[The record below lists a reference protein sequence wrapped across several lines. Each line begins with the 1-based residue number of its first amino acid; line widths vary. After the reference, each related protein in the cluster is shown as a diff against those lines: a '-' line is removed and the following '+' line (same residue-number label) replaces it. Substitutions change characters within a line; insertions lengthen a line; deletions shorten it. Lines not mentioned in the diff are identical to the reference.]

1 MKEIP
6 YLRLSRWPGRVVW
19 RPGLDVLAG
28 EGVRDADAVLGAD
41 AEDVLAALDE
51 AAHRVLRLGGVPGAR
66 DPVVG
71 ASVSL
76 LDNVAAG
83 ERNERIR
90 ELFHS

>member
-1 MKEIP
+1 MP
-6 YLRLSRWPGRVVW
+6 YLRLSRGSRGIVG

-76 LDNVAAG
+76 LDDVAA
-83 ERNERIR
+83 EMKNK
-90 ELFHS
+90 

>member
-1 MKEIP
+1 MKPLP
-6 YLRLSRWPGRVVW
+6 YLGLPRWSGRVVG
-19 RPGLDVLAG
+19 RPCLDVLAG

-71 ASVSL
+71 ASVGL
-76 LDNVAAG
+76 LDDVAA
-83 ERNERIR
+83 EMKNK
-90 ELFHS
+90 